1 MQHNPTPGRTAV
13 RGLIASKR
21 RRRRPETLS
30 LMMATQGLQQQSSMH
45 RDGLCITARGN
56 LTYIPSLDT
65 KMRFSPWRSQQAK
78 GRQTLASRRTT
89 LMVQTENA
97 EEQSFQTN
105 DFRAPIKQHC
115 GSIGVKQPRPCYFAC
130 ISCDSAVSSLSPSS
144 LPKRQPSSVG
154 TTPMVSDS
162 VQQEQWK
169 MLHTTPG
176 VTAEWRRHVETAA
189 DIDNLDS
196 KSLHTSV
203 GSG

>member
-1 MQHNPTPGRTAV
+1 MACASQPGETSRIYPPWTPKCDSRLGE
-13 RGLIASKR
+13 ASKQK
-21 RRRRPETLS
+21 EGKL
-30 LMMATQGLQQQSSMH
+30 LQAEGPHSWS
-45 RDGLCITARGN
+45 
-56 LTYIPSLDT
+56 
-65 KMRFSPWRSQQAK
+65 K
-78 GRQTLASRRTT
+78 
-89 LMVQTENA
+89 TENA